1 MLGCFPDEFR
11 LHSAEENPTLSDA
24 WQDLRYAMRTLLRSR
39 SFTVIAIV
47 MLALGIG
54 ANTAVFSIVQ
64 SVLIRPLPYKDADR
78 LVWLSNQNT
87 AVGVNGAFLNPAD
100 ILDFREQ
107 SKSFER
113 IAAWGTLPVNLYG
126 AKTPERVE
134 GIYVTPNFF
143 RTLGVQP
150 TLGRDFVE
158 NSEPENSV
166 IISHALWLRQF
177 GGEQSVIGRK
187 ISFGLP
193 SGQGDSSEIVG
204 VLPED
209 ANFPAR
215 VDVFTPTEID
225 PTDRARGGSHNWR
238 TIGRLK
244 PGVTIEQAQA
254 EMNTLTQRQEE
265 LYPDTNKG
273 WQVHI
278 ASFREYLFGNSEPAL
293 WSLFAAVGM
302 VLLIACANVAN
313 LQLGRAYVRR
323 RELAVRLALGAGR
336 LRIVRHS
343 VIENLVLCGLGC
355 VAGLFVAIWCLSF
368 VRALGPESIPRLKDV
383 SLNPSALVFAMG
395 VTLLSAIVIGLVSVF
410 QASQLNLNDVLK
422 SAQNL
427 GTTDRHSNRIRQ
439 TLVVGQIAL
448 ALVLLT
454 GAGLIIK
461 SFWRLQ
467 AVNPG
472 LKTDHLVTAGLSLS
486 FADYPYGDPRRTQLY
501 RQAVEKLS
509 ALPGV
514 VSVGAISHLPLGGR
528 TMQLPFV
535 IPGQSSAKADERVTD
550 YRVITP
556 SFFQTAGV
564 ELKKGRIFD
573 ERDRSGT
580 PTVFIVNEA
589 FARTYLGG
597 MEPVGVKLDGESKLV
612 KGEIVGVVASVK
624 HRGLELDAQPALYV
638 SYLQSSTFPI
648 MNFVVRT
655 QTDEASLVGPVR
667 RELEALESRG
677 VVFNVRPFDEFI
689 ADAVAPRRFNLWL
702 FAGFGLLAV
711 LLAAAGIYATI
722 NFAVVQRN
730 REIGI
735 RVALGAQKNAVM
747 KLILREAA
755 LLIGVGLVI
764 GVGTSFALSQWIKS
778 LLFGVSA
785 TDPLTYLIGSFLVIG
800 IALYA
805 SWIPARRATK
815 VDPISTLRS

>member
-1 MLGCFPDEFR
+1 M
-11 LHSAEENPTLSDA
+11 NNA
-24 WQDLRYAMRTLLRSR
+24 WQDVRYAIRTLLRSR
-39 SFTVIAIV
+39 SFALIAIV

-54 ANTAVFSIVQ
+54 ANTAVFSVVQ
-64 SVLIRPLPYKDADR
+64 SVLIRPLPYRDADR
-78 LVWLSNQNT
+78 VVWLTNQNT
-87 AVGVNGAFLNPAD
+87 ALGVNGAFLNPAD

-107 SKSFER
+107 SKSFDD
-113 IAAWGTLPVNLYG
+113 IAAWGTFPVNLYG

-134 GIYVTPNFF
+134 SIYVTPNFF
-143 RTLGVQP
+143 HTLGVQP
-150 TLGRDFVE
+150 KLGRDFVQT
-158 NSEPENSV
+158 NEPDNSV

-187 ISFGLP
+187 ISFGVP
-193 SGQGDSSEIVG
+193 ATDVNDSSIIVG
-204 VLPED
+204 VLPEE

-215 VDVFTPTEID
+215 IDVFTVSDLD
-225 PTDRARGGSHNWR
+225 PTDRARGGSHNLR

-244 PGVTIEQAQA
+244 PGVTIEQTQA
-254 EMNTLTQRQEE
+254 EMNTLTQRQAE
-265 LYPDTNKG
+265 LYPDTNRG
-273 WQVHI
+273 WQVHV
-278 ASFREYLFGNSEPAL
+278 ASLREYLFGNSEPAL

-323 RELAVRLALGAGR
+323 RELAVRIALGAGR
-336 LRIVRHS
+336 LRLVRHS

-355 VAGLFVAIWCLSF
+355 AAGLVVAIWCLSF
-368 VRALGPESIPRLKDV
+368 VRALGPESIPRLKDA
-383 SLNPSALVFAMG
+383 SLNLSTLFFAMG
-395 VTLLSAIVIGLVSVF
+395 VTLLSAITIGLLSVF
-410 QASQLNLNDVLK
+410 QAFRLNLNDVLK

-427 GTTDRHSNRIRQ
+427 GTTDRHSNRLRQ

-454 GAGLIIK
+454 GAGLVIK
-461 SFWRLQ
+461 SFLRLQ
-467 AVNPG
+467 SVDPG

-486 FADYPYGDPRRTQLY
+486 FADYPNGSPKRTQLY
-501 RQAVEKLS
+501 QQAVEKLN

-528 TMQLPFV
+528 TMQLPFM
-535 IPGQSSAKADERVTD
+535 IPAQSSAKNDERVTD

-564 ELKKGRIFD
+564 ELKKGRLFD
-573 ERDRSGT
+573 ERDRTGT
-580 PTVFIVNEA
+580 PPVFIVNEA
-589 FARTYLGG
+589 FVRTYLAG
-597 MEPVGVKLDGESKLV
+597 MEPIGVKLDGESQLV
-612 KGEIVGVVASVK
+612 KGEIIGVVASVK

-655 QTDEASLVGPVR
+655 QTDPSSLVGPVR
-667 RELEALESRG
+667 HELEALEPRG
-677 VVFNVRPFDEFI
+677 VVFNVKPFDEFI

-702 FAGFGLLAV
+702 FAGFGFLAV

-735 RVALGAQKNAVM
+735 RVALGAQKNAVL
-747 KLILREAA
+747 KLILKEAA
-755 LLIGVGLVI
+755 LLIAAGLII
-764 GVGTSFALSQWIKS
+764 GVAASFAISQWIKS

-785 TDPLTYLIGSFLVIG
+785 TDPLTYLIGGVLVIG

-815 VDPISTLRS
+815 VDPISTLRG

>member
-1 MLGCFPDEFR
+1 MRD
-11 LHSAEENPTLSDA
+11 S
-24 WQDLRYAMRTLLRSR
+24 WQDLRYAIRTLLRNR
-39 SFTVIAIV
+39 SFMLIATL

-54 ANTAVFSIVQ
+54 ANTAVFSVVL
-64 SVLIRPLPYKDADR
+64 SVLIRPLPYSDADR
-78 LVWLSNQNT
+78 LVWLTNQNS
-87 AVGVNGAFLNPAD
+87 ALGVNGAFLNPAD

-107 SKSFER
+107 SQSFER
-113 IAAWGTLPVNLYG
+113 IAAWGTFPVNLYG

-134 GIYVTPNFF
+134 SIYVTTNFF

-150 TLGRDFVE
+150 KIGRDFVE
-158 NSEPENSV
+158 PDEPANSV

-187 ISFGLP
+187 ISFGVP
-193 SGQGDSSEIVG
+193 SGSKEESCVIVG
-204 VLPED
+204 VLPEE

-215 VDVFTPTEID
+215 IDVFTVSEID
-225 PTDRARGGSHNWR
+225 RTDLTRGGSHNWR

-254 EMNTLTQRQEE
+254 EMNAMTMRQAD
-265 LYPDTNKG
+265 LYPDTNRG

-278 ASFREYLFGNSEPAL
+278 DSFSEYLFGNSRPAL

-313 LQLGRAYVRR
+313 LQIGRTFVRR

-336 LRIVRHS
+336 FHLVRHS
-343 VIENLVLCGLGC
+343 VIENLLLCGFGC
-355 VAGLFVAIWCLSF
+355 AAGLLFAIWCLSF
-368 VRALGPESIPRLKDV
+368 VRALGPESIPRLREA
-383 SLNPSALVFAMG
+383 SLNLPALLFAMG
-395 VTLLSAIVIGLVSVF
+395 VALLSAITIGLVSVF
-410 QASQLNLNDVLK
+410 QTSKLNLNDVLK
-422 SAQNL
+422 NSQNV

-454 GAGLIIK
+454 GAGLIVK

-467 AVNPG
+467 GVDPG
-472 LKTDHLVTAGLSLS
+472 LRTDHLVTAGLSLS
-486 FADYPYGDPRRTQLY
+486 FADYPNGSPKRTQLFQ
-501 RQAVEKLS
+501 QAVEKLS

-528 TMQLPFV
+528 TMQLPFT
-535 IPGQSSAKADERVTD
+535 IGTQSSQAKTEERVAD
-550 YRVITP
+550 YRVVTP

-564 ELKKGRIFD
+564 ELKKGRVFD
-573 ERDRSGT
+573 ESDRKSARQ
-580 PTVFIVNEA
+580 VFIVNEA
-589 FARTYLGG
+589 FVRTYLPGA
-597 MEPVGVKLDGESKLV
+597 EPVGVEIDGESDLV
-612 KGEIVGVVASVK
+612 KGEIVGVVASIK

-648 MNFVVRT
+648 MNFVVKT
-655 QTDEASLVGPVR
+655 QNDPLSLVGPVR
-667 RELEALESRG
+667 RELEALEPRG
-677 VVFNVRPFDEFI
+677 VVFNVRPFDALL

-702 FAGFGLLAV
+702 FAGFGFLAV

-722 NFAVVQRN
+722 NFAVAQRN

-735 RVALGAQKNAVM
+735 RVALGAQKSAVM
-747 KLILREAA
+747 TLILREAA
-755 LLIGVGLVI
+755 VLIAAGLI
-764 GVGTSFALSQWIKS
+764 LGLMASFAISQWIKS
-778 LLFGVSA
+778 LLFDVSA
-785 TDPLTYLIGSFLVIG
+785 TDPFTYLIVGISVFG

-805 SWIPARRATK
+805 SWIPALRATK
-815 VDPISTLRS
+815 VDPISTLRA